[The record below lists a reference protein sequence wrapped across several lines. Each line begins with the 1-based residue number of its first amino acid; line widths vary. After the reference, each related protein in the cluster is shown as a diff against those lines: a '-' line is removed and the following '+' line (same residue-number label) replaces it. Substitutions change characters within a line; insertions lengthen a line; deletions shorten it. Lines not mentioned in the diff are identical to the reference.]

1 MSQQI
6 TILIPYVY
14 HNVTSEFIKN
24 AVSQLNIGTITG
36 IDLRPV
42 GDHQQAFIHFD
53 DVDASNPGVIA
64 LNEGQTVQ
72 VTYDDRGHYW
82 KMVKYVRRGP
92 SPEARARAYQ
102 MVKEREA
109 LEANAIKASI
119 AKQHQQ
125 SFDTIMEEVAA
136 EQAHIDAVVAGKAE
150 YHFEP
155 TPEEQ
160 AVKVKQ
166 VIDTINN
173 RPSHMTEEEKA
184 ELVRKFAEMMI
195 YL

>member
-6 TILIPYVY
+6 TILVPYVY
-14 HNVTSEFIKN
+14 HNVTCDFIKN
-24 AVSQLNIGTITG
+24 AVDQLNIGTITG

-42 GDHQQAFIHFD
+42 GDHQQAFIHLD
-53 DVDASNPGVIA
+53 DVDTSNPGVVA

-72 VTYDDRGHYW
+72 VTYDDHGHYW
-82 KMVKYVRRGP
+82 KMVKYNRRGP
-92 SPEARARAYQ
+92 SPEARTRAYQ

-109 LEANAIKASI
+109 READAIKASMM
-119 AKQHQQ
+119 KQQQ
-125 SFDTIMEEVAA
+125 QAFVTIMEELAT

-150 YHFEP
+150 YIFEP
-155 TPEEQ
+155 TPDEQ
-160 AVKVKQ
+160 AIKVKQ

-173 RPSHMTEEEKA
+173 RPSRMTAEEKTA
-184 ELVRKFAEMMI
+184 LVRKFAEMML